1 MRDPPT
7 RERSPAAAATPWPR
21 ERASPVRAKA
31 KHAYH
36 HGDLK
41 RVLIEAAIKAVAK
54 RGVAALNL
62 RELAARAGVTSGAPY
77 HHFSGREELLA
88 AIAEEGFR
96 LFEEDLT
103 AARDQA
109 LPDASA
115 RLAAL
120 GGAYLAFAIAHP
132 GYFRVMFHGLS
143 LTSGPAAAGRRA
155 SGLLRE
161 AILACQGAGA
171 APPGDP
177 QPLVLAAWST
187 VHGLATLWIDG
198 ALPFK
203 GLDGERMATEIG
215 GLIARMFA
223 ALARG
228 GGAVAPASA
237 RAASS

>member
-1 MRDPPT
+1 M
-7 RERSPAAAATPWPR
+7 
-21 ERASPVRAKA
+21 RAKR
-31 KHAYH
+31 KTAYH

-41 RVLIEAAIKAVAK
+41 RVLIQAAVKAVAK

-77 HHFSGREELLA
+77 HHFEGRDELLA

-109 LPDASA
+109 LADASA

-120 GGAYLAFAIAHP
+120 GRAYLAFAIANP

-143 LTSGPAAAGRRA
+143 LTSGPTAAGLRA
-155 SGLLRE
+155 FGLLRE
-161 AILACQGAGA
+161 AILACQEAGA
-171 APPGDP
+171 APAGDP
-177 QPLVLAAWST
+177 EPLVLTAWST

-198 ALPFK
+198 ALPFR
-203 GLDGERMATEIG
+203 GLDPERMAPEVG

-223 ALARG
+223 ALARE
-228 GGAVAPASA
+228 GAAAATRASA